1 MQCNV
6 GLPRTTMRRSPLAAL
21 LLSALLVTHERA
33 MVASQTPAT
42 PLTLNVSQTEL
53 QSGRWGSLY

>member
-1 MQCNV
+1 
-6 GLPRTTMRRSPLAAL
+6 MRRSPLAAL
-21 LLSALLVTHERA
+21 LLSALLVTHEWA
-33 MVASQTPAT
+33 MVAAQTPAT